1 MSAGDPGTTGG
12 TPTRAADPAPPNVP
26 VVWLVAT
33 IVLAAGLAIGGAAL
47 GRWALAV
54 VLVVEQGALAWAWG
68 RSLHASSG
76 TIPLVAVAAA
86 LADLAVLVS
95 QRHAYGSTAGVIG
108 AAVAAVV
115 LYQLG
120 LRRALTLRTPVAV
133 AMPTVALAANA
144 AATNAAAGTPA
155 AAANAAPATR
165 VSAEMSTALSGIIL
179 GVLFTGYLAVRTEDG
194 APNPADLMA
203 IAGLLGAGVAVLLA
217 RVLGWAG
224 LAAPAATAVG
234 VLVGAGA
241 GAVLGVAVHDGLSL
255 RCGLVVAAAGAVVA
269 GPVDLVLVRARE
281 TSASIASPGVAVD
294 LLLAALL
301 PLACAAPLVYVVGRH
316 LPT

>member
-1 MSAGDPGTTGG
+1 M
-12 TPTRAADPAPPNVP
+12 P
-26 VVWLVAT
+26 VVGLVAA

-47 GRWALAV
+47 GRWALAG

-76 TIPLVAVAAA
+76 TTALVAVAAA

-95 QRHAYGSTAGVIG
+95 HRHAYGSTAGVIG

-120 LRRALTLRTPVAV
+120 LRRALTLRTPVTAARPAV
-133 AMPTVALAANA
+133 APAASA
-144 AATNAAAGTPA
+144 VAGTPA
-155 AAANAAPATR
+155 AAASPASATR
-165 VSAEMSTALSGIIL
+165 VSAEMITALSGVIL
-179 GVLFTGYLAVRTEDG
+179 GVLLTGYLAVRTEDG
-194 APNPADLMA
+194 APNPTDLMA

-217 RVLGWAG
+217 RLLGWAG

-241 GAVLGVAVHDGLSL
+241 GAVLGVAAHDGLSL
-255 RCGLVVAAAGAVVA
+255 RAGLVAAAAGAVVA
-269 GPVDLVLVRARE
+269 GPVDLVLVRARA
-281 TSASIASPGVAVD
+281 TAASIAFPGVAVD
-294 LLLAALL
+294 LLLAAIL

-316 LPT
+316 LPA